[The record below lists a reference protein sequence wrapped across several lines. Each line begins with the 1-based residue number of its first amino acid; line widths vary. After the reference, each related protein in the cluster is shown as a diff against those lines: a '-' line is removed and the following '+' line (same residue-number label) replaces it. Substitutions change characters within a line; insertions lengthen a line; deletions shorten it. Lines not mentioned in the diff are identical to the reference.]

1 MKKFKSLAL
10 VLVSL
15 ISLASCSSSNN
26 EKKISLTYVNWVEG
40 IAMTHLAKAIF
51 EEQGYKV
58 EMLNADVAPIFAS
71 LSRKKADVFLDTW
84 LPVTHKDYMNQ
95 YQDKLE
101 VIGSTYE
108 NARIGLVVPDYVSIS
123 SIEELNKYKNK
134 FSGKIV
140 GIDAGAGI
148 MKATEEAIQNYNLD
162 FELMTSSGPA
172 MTASLNKAIQK
183 KEWIVVT
190 GWTPHW
196 MFNRFKLK
204 FLEDT
209 KKNYGETETLQVI
222 AWKGFSKKD
231 PFASELLS
239 NMKFTDE
246 QISSLMTAMN
256 ETETNEDD
264 AALKWM
270 NENRQLINSWIPQ
283 TDAIR

>member
-26 EKKISLTYVNWVEG
+26 EKKISLAYVNWSEG

-51 EEQGYKV
+51 EEQDYKV

-101 VIGSTYE
+101 VIGSSYE

-209 KKNYGETETLQVI
+209 KKNYGEAETIQVI

-283 TDAIR
+283 TDSIR

>member
-26 EKKISLTYVNWVEG
+26 EKKISLAYVNWSEG

-101 VIGSTYE
+101 VIGSSYE

-209 KKNYGETETLQVI
+209 KKNYGEAETIQVI

>member
-26 EKKISLTYVNWVEG
+26 EKKISLTYVNWAEG

-58 EMLNADVAPIFAS
+58 EMLNADVEPIFAS

-209 KKNYGETETLQVI
+209 KKTMEKLKPYKLLPGKDSAKKIRLPVNY
-222 AWKGFSKKD
+222 
-231 PFASELLS
+231 
-239 NMKFTDE
+239 
-246 QISSLMTAMN
+246 
-256 ETETNEDD
+256 
-264 AALKWM
+264 
-270 NENRQLINSWIPQ
+270 
-283 TDAIR
+283 

>member
-1 MKKFKSLAL
+1 
-10 VLVSL
+10 
-15 ISLASCSSSNN
+15 
-26 EKKISLTYVNWVEG
+26 
-40 IAMTHLAKAIF
+40 
-51 EEQGYKV
+51 
-58 EMLNADVAPIFAS
+58 
-71 LSRKKADVFLDTW
+71 
-84 LPVTHKDYMNQ
+84 MNQ

-209 KKNYGETETLQVI
+209 KKTMEKLKPYKLLPGKDSAKKIRLPVNY
-222 AWKGFSKKD
+222 
-231 PFASELLS
+231 
-239 NMKFTDE
+239 
-246 QISSLMTAMN
+246 
-256 ETETNEDD
+256 
-264 AALKWM
+264 
-270 NENRQLINSWIPQ
+270 
-283 TDAIR
+283 

>member
-26 EKKISLTYVNWVEG
+26 EKKISLTYVNWAEG

-209 KKNYGETETLQVI
+209 KKKLWRN
-222 AWKGFSKKD
+222 
-231 PFASELLS
+231 
-239 NMKFTDE
+239 
-246 QISSLMTAMN
+246 
-256 ETETNEDD
+256 
-264 AALKWM
+264 
-270 NENRQLINSWIPQ
+270 
-283 TDAIR
+283 

>member
-15 ISLASCSSSNN
+15 ISLASCNSSNN
-26 EKKISLTYVNWVEG
+26 EKKISLAYVNWSEG

-51 EEQGYKV
+51 EEQDYKV

-101 VIGSTYE
+101 VIGSSYE

-148 MKATEEAIQNYNLD
+148 MKVTEEAIQNYNLD

-209 KKNYGETETLQVI
+209 KKNYGEAETIQVI

-283 TDAIR
+283 TDSIR